1 MEPDLE
7 RWVSGLKTLSTLIV
21 PSMVPAVIRYALLVL
36 ALGLC
41 IWLMAR
47 YLGGV
52 VRQWRGRRIV
62 DDIVVPLVFGL
73 FALFYIGFMIVAV
86 YMEANLPISTRYAL
100 PFYIALVIAVT
111 LAAGSLRFSSRGSV
125 VTWSLLGLSALVLL
139 SNVVRTAHQSRDA
152 YVNGIGFSSIHWD
165 SSPILQAVK
174 ELPPNAKIYSNAPD
188 ALNFLTGRQ
197 THYVPLRF
205 ERRTG
210 MDNPLSPR
218 SAQIANVAAA
228 LKQGDGY
235 LIFAD
240 KVDWRFYLM
249 SEDELRNALELRVI
263 EEVEDG
269 RIYVHAGPR
278 CKSANST
285 NVGTGQP

>member
-1 MEPDLE
+1 
-7 RWVSGLKTLSTLIV
+7 
-21 PSMVPAVIRYALLVL
+21 
-36 ALGLC
+36 
-41 IWLMAR
+41 
-47 YLGGV
+47 
-52 VRQWRGRRIV
+52 
-62 DDIVVPLVFGL
+62 
-73 FALFYIGFMIVAV
+73 
-86 YMEANLPISTRYAL
+86 
-100 PFYIALVIAVT
+100 
-111 LAAGSLRFSSRGSV
+111 
-125 VTWSLLGLSALVLL
+125 
-139 SNVVRTAHQSRDA
+139 
-152 YVNGIGFSSIHWD
+152 
-165 SSPILQAVK
+165 
-174 ELPPNAKIYSNAPD
+174 
-188 ALNFLTGRQ
+188 
-197 THYVPLRF
+197 
-205 ERRTG
+205 